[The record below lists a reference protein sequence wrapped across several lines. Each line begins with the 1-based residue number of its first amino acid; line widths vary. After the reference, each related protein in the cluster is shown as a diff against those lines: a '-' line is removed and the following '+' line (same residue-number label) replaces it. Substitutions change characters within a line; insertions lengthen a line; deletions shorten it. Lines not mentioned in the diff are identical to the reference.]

1 MRGDVISLW
10 GNELGMRGD
19 VISLWGNE
27 LGMRGDV
34 ISLWDNVVGMRD
46 DVILRGRIRVRQLA
60 RGSGCVYTVTVL
72 LQV

>member
-10 GNELGMRGD
+10 GNVVGMREEM
-19 VISLWGNE
+19 ISLWG
-27 LGMRGDV
+27 
-34 ISLWDNVVGMRD
+34 NVVGMRD
-46 DVILRGRIRVRQLA
+46 DVIPRGRIRVRRLA